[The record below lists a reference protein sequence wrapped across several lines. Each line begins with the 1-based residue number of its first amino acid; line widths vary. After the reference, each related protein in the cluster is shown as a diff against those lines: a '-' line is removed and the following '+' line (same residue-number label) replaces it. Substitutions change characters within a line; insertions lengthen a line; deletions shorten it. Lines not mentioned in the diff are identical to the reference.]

1 MANSYFINER
11 IISNLYDSYLEIG
24 VADGANF
31 KNINIKN
38 KIWVDPFPQNG
49 VEPYGFCCT
58 SDYFFKSIVPLHN
71 YKFDLIFVDGWHE
84 YRQCIRDILNSL
96 KILNDMGMIIVHDT
110 YPTLKEHTYQN
121 SSTSFW
127 TGDVWKA
134 IVDIR
139 MKRSDLIFIT
149 YPISAGYTLITRGSG
164 KILELDNSVESLTWE
179 DYVENKDYYLNVQK

>member
-49 VEPYGFCCT
+49 
-58 SDYFFKSIVPLHN
+58 VPLHN